1 MRPNYK
7 TLNSKKRSPKYWTL
21 EQIHDLWIR
30 SNTRQRE
37 RDRKFWDCLYETHKI
52 LKDGGKSRDYFYYR
66 NNTLCYFEISEDSGY
81 GISYSTNLEKLD
93 SRENRLDFFLANEE
107 SMKRGQELFNLQ
119 SLTFQRLN
127 GWAYSAFVDL
137 LNNKLN
143 EKFKFDKK
151 IPPKC
156 FLMEIGSKKYFIGKD
171 ERGFSHNWNRFEI
184 LNEFDGTTVKFEQNP
199 TDQPL
204 P

>member
-21 EQIHDLWIR
+21 EHIHDLWTR
-30 SNTRQRE
+30 SNARQME
-37 RDRKFWDCLYETHKI
+37 RDRKFWNCLYETHRI
-52 LKDGGKSRDYFYYR
+52 LKDGGKSRAYFY
-66 NNTLCYFEISEDSGY
+66 NKKNTLCYFEISENSEY
-81 GISYSTNLEKLD
+81 GISYSTNIEKLD
-93 SRENRLDFFLANEE
+93 SRENRLDFFLSNEE

-119 SLTFQRLN
+119 SLTFQKLN
-127 GWAYSAFVDL
+127 RWAYSAFIDV

-143 EKFKFDKK
+143 EKFKSDKK

-156 FLMEIGSKKYFIGKD
+156 FLVEIGSKKYFIEKV
-171 ERGFSHNWNRFEI
+171 EGFSYNWNQFKM
-184 LNEFDGTTVKFEQNP
+184 LNEFEGTTVKFEQTP
-199 TDQPL
+199 TDQPS